1 MANKNFNFLFYVAI
15 ALLTI
20 SLLIFVVNINKIYSI
35 TGYATDT
42 GTINFSVE
50 TVTSVNFT
58 TPVINFGSGQ
68 VASGEDICTI
78 DTEAGTVT
86 NGNWTANDTGLI
98 LENIGNQE
106 VQLKLQSG
114 KSATTLI
121 SGNVANGYTVNVT
134 SAETGA
140 CLNEST
146 GHKMKDSDVI
156 LGRDVNINT
165 TNRIFCNNL
174 SYIDSKDQITI
185 HFTIMIPANS
195 STTGVVGDTITATAT
210 ALG

>member
-1 MANKNFNFLFYVAI
+1 M
-15 ALLTI
+15 
-20 SLLIFVVNINKIYSI
+20 
-35 TGYATDT
+35 
-42 GTINFSVE
+42 
-50 TVTSVNFT
+50 
-58 TPVINFGSGQ
+58 
-68 VASGEDICTI
+68 
-78 DTEAGTVT
+78 
-86 NGNWTANDTGLI
+86 I

-165 TNRIFCNNL
+165 TNRIFCL
-174 SYIDSKDQITI
+174 SLI
-185 HFTIMIPANS
+185 HI
-195 STTGVVGDTITATAT
+195 
-210 ALG
+210 